1 MKNSNSEKYRKAK
14 AREIKVIFP
23 QEGQEQGNDGVNKT
37 QLLLIILGY
46 ISRNLVLG
54 ITPFFK
60 LFKKIN

>member
-54 ITPFFK
+54 ITLFFK
-60 LFKKIN
+60 LF

>member
-23 QEGQEQGNDGVNKT
+23 QGQEQGNYGVNKT
-37 QLLLIILGY
+37 RLLLIILGY

-54 ITPFFK
+54 IT
-60 LFKKIN
+60 LFLN

>member
-37 QLLLIILGY
+37 Q
-46 ISRNLVLG
+46 
-54 ITPFFK
+54 
-60 LFKKIN
+60 